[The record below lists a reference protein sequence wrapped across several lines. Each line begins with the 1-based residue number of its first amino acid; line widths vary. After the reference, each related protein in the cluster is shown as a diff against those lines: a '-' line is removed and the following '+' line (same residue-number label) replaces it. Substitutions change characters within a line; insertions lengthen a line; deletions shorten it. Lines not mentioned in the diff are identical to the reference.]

1 MATKTTKSPA
11 RKSSTARKPA
21 KSVPQKTTPVKPSA
35 AKPKPTE
42 KAAEPKE
49 GALTSASAPE
59 KPTTAKK
66 METLSLID
74 EVKAKPKPPDGE
86 AKAKKTILP
95 PISRLIA
102 KTAAV
107 ELPVPLSETPPA
119 LESLPTEPPVTAT
132 AEAQTAPIAA
142 TEEPEAAEEAKNIIV

>member
-35 AKPKPTE
+35 AKPKQTE

-49 GALTSASAPE
+49 GALTSTSASAPE

-74 EVKAKPKPPDGE
+74 EVKAKPKPADGE

-107 ELPVPLSETPPA
+107 ELPVPLSEPPPP
-119 LESLPTEPPVTAT
+119 LESLPTEPP
-132 AEAQTAPIAA
+132 
-142 TEEPEAAEEAKNIIV
+142 